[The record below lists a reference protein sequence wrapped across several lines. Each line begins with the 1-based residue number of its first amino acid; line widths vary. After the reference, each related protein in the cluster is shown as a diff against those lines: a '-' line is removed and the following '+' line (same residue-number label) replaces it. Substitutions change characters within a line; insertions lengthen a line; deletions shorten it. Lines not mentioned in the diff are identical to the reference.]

1 MADYDAHWQ
10 AFYDALA
17 AGLAAAGLSG
27 VTVAAIHSQDSQTA
41 GEALEP
47 PYVVYT
53 QERERGFGTMGGG
66 QNEVMEAGWKI
77 TARARDLQEI
87 LDIAT
92 AITDKL
98 EAEDVADTTDGYVT
112 TAIEL
117 VGGQTLWEVDSKL
130 HAFHLRCN
138 WERAK

>member
-1 MADYDAHWQ
+1 MDYDAHCQ
-10 AFYDALA
+10 VIYNALTE
-17 AGLAAAGLSG
+17 GLAAKGLSH
-27 VTVAAIHSQDSQTA
+27 VTVAAVHSQDSQTA

-47 PYVVYT
+47 PYLVYT
-53 QERERGFGTMGGG
+53 QERETGMGTMGGG
-66 QNEVMEAGWKI
+66 QNEVAEAGWKL

-92 AITDKL
+92 AMSDKFEL
-98 EAEDVADTTDGYVT
+98 EDVADTSDGYVT

-117 VGGQTLWEVDSKL
+117 VGAQTLWEIDSKL
-130 HAFHLRCN
+130 HAYHVRIN